1 MDSLSQIALG
11 AAVSVAVFRQRQPI
25 WKSALLGAIA
35 GTLPD
40 LDVLVQFDDPISEM
54 TRHRAE
60 SHGLFY
66 LTLACW
72 PLAWLWRQLA
82 GQHGSFQRCW
92 WACWAVLI
100 SHPLLDF
107 LTIYGTQLA
116 QPFSDYAFGTGSVFV
131 IDPLYTLPL
140 LLGLGLVL
148 RGRTLRCN
156 DAMLALSTAYLAF
169 GLLAQQWVY
178 QQAARQLPPDAD
190 ATKVLVTATPFNTQ
204 VWQVLALG
212 PSYYYE
218 AFYALADGDKA
229 LQWRAWPRDSN
240 LLASYQQE
248 PLVRQ
253 LTRFSHDYVV
263 LTANGSQLILSD
275 LRMGLAPHYSF
286 RFVFEQRP
294 DGSLSVPTRLAGSR
308 GSEQL
313 GAALQWLWRR
323 ATAQPAPAFFNPQL
337 DPATALQPVATTD
350 R

>member
-40 LDVLVQFDDPISEM
+40 LDVLIQFDDPISEM

-72 PLAWLWRQLA
+72 PLAWLWRKLA

-140 LLGLGLVL
+140 LLGIVL
-148 RGRTLRCN
+148 ALAQHQLRWN
-156 DAMLALSTAYLAF
+156 DAMLALSSAYLAF
-169 GLLAQQWVY
+169 GLIAQQWVE
-178 QQAARQLPPDAD
+178 QQVARQLPPSAD
-190 ATKVLVTATPFNTQ
+190 PATVLVTATPFNTQ

-212 PSYYYE
+212 SEHYFE

-229 LQWRAWPRDSN
+229 LQWRAWPRDSR
-240 LLASYQQE
+240 LLAQYQQE

-263 LTANGSQLILSD
+263 LTASGSQLILSD

-294 DGSLSVPTRLAGSR
+294 DGSLSAPTRLAGSR
-308 GSEQL
+308 GTEQI
-313 GAALQWLWRR
+313 GAALDWLWLR
-323 ATAQPAPAFFNPQL
+323 ATGQPAPAFFNPQL
-337 DPATALQPVATTD
+337 DPANALLALPPTGH
-350 R
+350 